1 MLNFRS
7 RRARLIKK
15 AVVSAVTAAAIMVG
29 TVASAGILK
38 PALADDEYTADI
50 RDTVEKGKLSGKTVV
65 LHTGD
70 VNGAVDGYA
79 KLSALKDDLESA
91 GAEVVMADAGNYTQT
106 GDAENAFR
114 TIDGL
119 MLMTSMGYTVATA
132 GDAEFSGGYEPF
144 RNDISGA
151 KFRLILANVYKDDK
165 SVLTPSYLYKAGSGL
180 KIGFLGL
187 SDPGKVDGL
196 SVLSGNEMYDCA
208 ATEIDSLKKSGAD
221 LIIGL
226 THIGIMDAEKLY
238 QNVKGID
245 FIIDGNANVAATQG
259 AEGEPVQTV
268 GERFAYIGALVI
280 DKEGN
285 INDHYLISTDKLDSD
300 AALQEI
306 TDRIKERLGSS
317 VDIASGDEIAKIIEE
332 YAEEADDSSD
342 AAVSEDKSADNN
354 SKAENTV
361 SNEDSGDKDSEANA
375 DAEIKDNSDIVSA
388 DENNS
393 DAAAVKEVS
402 ETDVETTDTEG
413 SEDAALSVGSD
424 GKYEVV
430 KGDCLWKIAEKHLGD
445 GSRWGEIYELNSDII
460 SNPSLIYVGQQ
471 LVLPPG

>member
-1 MLNFRS
+1 
-7 RRARLIKK
+7 
-15 AVVSAVTAAAIMVG
+15 
-29 TVASAGILK
+29 
-38 PALADDEYTADI
+38 
-50 RDTVEKGKLSGKTVV
+50 
-65 LHTGD
+65 
-70 VNGAVDGYA
+70 
-79 KLSALKDDLESA
+79 
-91 GAEVVMADAGNYTQT
+91 
-106 GDAENAFR
+106 
-114 TIDGL
+114 
-119 MLMTSMGYTVATA
+119 
-132 GDAEFSGGYEPF
+132 
-144 RNDISGA
+144 
-151 KFRLILANVYKDDK
+151 
-165 SVLTPSYLYKAGSGL
+165 
-180 KIGFLGL
+180 
-187 SDPGKVDGL
+187 
-196 SVLSGNEMYDCA
+196 
-208 ATEIDSLKKSGAD
+208 
-221 LIIGL
+221 
-226 THIGIMDAEKLY
+226 MDAEKLY